1 MAARP
6 TAPAEAAAPA
16 DLALEAGG
24 RIDAVIHNAG
34 IARNT
39 TFDGMDDEH
48 WFPVIET
55 HLLGGFS
62 LARAVWP
69 TMAGAG
75 YGRFVITSSAT
86 GMWGR
91 AEGANYGAAKAGLT
105 HRYYSAIRGRCAEI
119 FVAVNDGWVATGRRT
134 TDGRRAGRPPRHR
147 RGPVRLQ
154 RAPRQPRRGS
164 HRVTADCPRGRD

>member
-1 MAARP
+1 
-6 TAPAEAAAPA
+6 
-16 DLALEAGG
+16 
-24 RIDAVIHNAG
+24 VIHNAG

-91 AEGANYGAAKAGLT
+91 TEGANYGAAKAGLT
-105 HRYYSAIRGRCAEI
+105 HRYYSAIRGRHAEI
-119 FVAVNDGWVATGRRT
+119 FAAVNDGWVAP
-134 TDGRRAGRPPRHR
+134 AGEPPRPKSWPPTSTSSR
-147 RGPVRLQ
+147 TGP
-154 RAPRQPRRGS
+154 P
-164 HRVTADCPRGRD
+164 TACPTTASTR